1 MDERSK
7 IHDITDVELRVIQFL
22 IQGIWKIKWLIKL
35 EKELFLYGPSM
46 LWWIVDEMPTKLYK
60 IAPISLCTTSLYKWV
75 TPEFWLQNEPPQLWV
90 TCTKPRKSIWL
101 CKQWALTHFHTLTQ
115 CTQCALTHAVQGNG
129 GPPITDSVGVH
140 ICIFE
145 FRIGICSYFDRN
157 IFQYWP
163 SLFFFMPTI
172 PKSIDPLV

>member
-1 MDERSK
+1 MISK
-7 IHDITDVELRVIQFL
+7 IGEKKNFF
-22 IQGIWKIKWLIKL
+22 IWSLNALVNSGW
-35 EKELFLYGPSM
+35 
-46 LWWIVDEMPTKLYK
+46 DAKLYK
-60 IAPISLCTTSLYKWV
+60 IASISLCTASLFKWV

-163 SLFFFMPTI
+163 SLFFYAHNTQIYRSFGINPPFIQM
-172 PKSIDPLV
+172 